1 MSEQEHSSFFDQN
14 RSTKKSHCI
23 EVTQGVIFMEKN
35 MRFGL
40 FLGQL
45 AITLRTNL
53 LNSNNLISISKN
65 VVFYA
70 FGVVRIHYFLVN
82 FD

>member
-23 EVTQGVIFMEKN
+23 EVTQGFIFMEKN

-45 AITLRTNL
+45 AITLRTN
-53 LNSNNLISISKN
+53 NNLISISKN

-70 FGVVRIHYFLVN
+70 FGVVRIY
-82 FD
+82 